1 MSVFLRI
8 KQYIYDKIYSIFILN
23 HFLVTKKI
31 NKPLLLMTL
40 PCKCMLVVFTL
51 PFSYYQYSPVLYID
65 FFRNDFEEILFQ
77 YN

>member
-1 MSVFLRI
+1 MI
-8 KQYIYDKIYSIFILN
+8 KTYAIFILN
-23 HFLVTKKI
+23 HFFFSKKM
-31 NKPLLLMTL
+31 NKPLFFVTV

-51 PFSYYQYSPVLYID
+51 PFSYYQYSQMLYID

>member
-1 MSVFLRI
+1 M
-8 KQYIYDKIYSIFILN
+8 
-23 HFLVTKKI
+23 
-31 NKPLLLMTL
+31 NKPLLFVPV

-51 PFSYYQYSPVLYID
+51 PFAYYQYSQVLYID

>member
-1 MSVFLRI
+1 M
-8 KQYIYDKIYSIFILN
+8 
-23 HFLVTKKI
+23 
-31 NKPLLLMTL
+31 NKPLLFVPV

-51 PFSYYQYSPVLYID
+51 PFSYYQYSQVLYID